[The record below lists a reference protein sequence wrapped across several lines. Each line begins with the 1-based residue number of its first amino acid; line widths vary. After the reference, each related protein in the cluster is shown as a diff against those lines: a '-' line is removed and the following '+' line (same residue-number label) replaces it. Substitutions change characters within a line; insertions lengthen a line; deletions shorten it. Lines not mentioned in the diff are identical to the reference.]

1 VADIVAAWK
10 KAYGEERVQTWIRR
24 FEEEGDRSL
33 SDFEKED
40 VLIEGG

>member
-1 VADIVAAWK
+1 VAGWK
-10 KAYGEERVQTWIRR
+10 KAYGEERVQAWIRS

-40 VLIEGG
+40 VLME